1 MKTLQELNGSSAPMV
16 IIVPGLDELDER
28 ALLPEKV
35 EKARQTLAKIGLPN
49 KKHNCSHGFGA
60 SGTEGQ
66 RLTHGFSV

>member
-1 MKTLQELNGSSAPMV
+1 MKMLQELNGSSIP
-16 IIVPGLDELDER
+16 IIMIDPRLDELDEQV
-28 ALLPEKV
+28 LFPDKV

-66 RLTHGFSV
+66 RLNHGFSV